1 MKQLICGKAEV
12 ILHDMEEEAVDLT
25 ITSPPYD
32 RLRKYDGH
40 DLDYDLLIKGLWKV
54 TRPGGVVVWVVG
66 DATVNGTE
74 TTTSF
79 KQALKFRE
87 VGFNLH
93 DTMIFAKN
101 NPIPQ
106 IYRNRYTNEF
116 EYMFV
121 FSKGAPTTHNPI
133 MIPTKHPGAKPYNK
147 NFSTGEQKRRDYRT
161 KVKKEKIKGNIWY
174 YTVGVKAVDKA
185 AKFHPAAFPY
195 QLAEDHVLSWSRK
208 GDIVLDPL
216 SGSGT
221 TGLAAVRNERSFIG
235 IEASE
240 EYVQQSLLRIDE
252 WQDKNLT

>member
-1 MKQLICGKAEV
+1 
-12 ILHDMEEEAVDLT
+12 
-25 ITSPPYD
+25 
-32 RLRKYDGH
+32 
-40 DLDYDLLIKGLWKV
+40 
-54 TRPGGVVVWVVG
+54 
-66 DATVNGTE
+66 
-74 TTTSF
+74 
-79 KQALKFRE
+79 
-87 VGFNLH
+87 
-93 DTMIFAKN
+93 MIFAKN

-147 NFSTGEQKRRDYRT
+147 NFSTGEQKRRGYRT

-174 YTVGVKAVDKA
+174 YTVGVKAVDKS

-221 TGLAAVRNERSFIG
+221 TALAAVRNERSFIG

-240 EYVQQSLLRIDE
+240 EYVQQSLLRVDE

>member
-40 DLDYDLLIKGLWKV
+40 DLDYDLLIEGLWKV

-147 NFSTGEQKRRDYRT
+147 NFSTGEQKRRDY
-161 KVKKEKIKGNIWY
+161 N
-174 YTVGVKAVDKA
+174 
-185 AKFHPAAFPY
+185 
-195 QLAEDHVLSWSRK
+195 
-208 GDIVLDPL
+208 
-216 SGSGT
+216 
-221 TGLAAVRNERSFIG
+221 
-235 IEASE
+235 
-240 EYVQQSLLRIDE
+240 
-252 WQDKNLT
+252 